1 MSKQSQHENLPN
13 MYFAHYHEITIL
25 TYYQKYEKKANSEE
39 FVSRT
44 NQNNLPLKKRFGK
57 TSKETCGDFTK
68 EPETYSKTLAL
79 KKQNIKRSEKEHN
92 VQKPKER
99 KARILPGVIRHTSC
113 PDSYLAYYYKY
124 DK

>member
-1 MSKQSQHENLPN
+1 MSKKSQQENLPN

-44 NQNNLPLKKRFGK
+44 KQNNLPLKKRFGA
-57 TSKETCGDFTK
+57 TLEDNSANYTK
-68 EPETYSKTLAL
+68 EPETYSKTWTQ
-79 KKQNIKRSEKEHN
+79 KKQNMKRSEKEHN
-92 VQKPKER
+92 AKKPEER